1 MLAAGGAP
9 RELVV
14 VVPAIVDDEGVA
26 TVEAT
31 VESLGFITSCGG
43 ATTTVVVG
51 LSFFEPGSTE
61 RANETPTPPASTA
74 ITVAA
79 IVRDLLLMFWNRFM
93 KFSFE
98 HLEPLLLLQEQ
109 PQESARRM

>member
-1 MLAAGGAP
+1 M
-9 RELVV
+9 
-14 VVPAIVDDEGVA
+14 
-26 TVEAT
+26 
-31 VESLGFITSCGG
+31 
-43 ATTTVVVG
+43 VVVG
-51 LSFFEPGSTE
+51 LSFVESGSAE
-61 RANETPTPPASTA
+61 RANETPTPPARTA

-79 IVRDLLLMFWNRFM
+79 IVRDLLLKFCNRLM

>member
-79 IVRDLLLMFWNRFM
+79 IVRDLLLKFCNRLM